1 MTLIERLGEL
11 WCSGLF
17 ELRGDLTFQ
26 APGLGQDLLSGRLR
40 ESEQEIGVFEGREPC
55 EAVLTVEDDVGIA
68 WKQLV
73 PQTHSGLAVS
83 FRSLDLPQQVE
94 LE

>member
-1 MTLIERLGEL
+1 LTSQASGLGE
-11 WCSGLF
+11 
-17 ELRGDLTFQ
+17 DLV
-26 APGLGQDLLSGRLR
+26 SGRLR
-40 ESEQEIGVFEGREPC
+40 EGEQEIGVFEGREKS
-55 EAVLTVEDDVGIA
+55 EAVFTVKDDAGIA

-73 PQTHSGLAVS
+73 PQTHADFAVS